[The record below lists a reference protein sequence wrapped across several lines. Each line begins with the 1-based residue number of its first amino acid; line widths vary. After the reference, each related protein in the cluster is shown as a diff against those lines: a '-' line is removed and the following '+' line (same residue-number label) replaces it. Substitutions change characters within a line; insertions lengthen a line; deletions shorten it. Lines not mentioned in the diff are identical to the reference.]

1 MITID
6 SDPILNPVYIGAA
19 ILSELASSDFTEVK
33 IENLYEAIKSKF
45 DVSYE
50 VFAFTLDWLYV
61 IGAINLNL
69 NGCIEYAT
77 A

>member
-19 ILSELASSDFTEVK
+19 ILSELASTDYTEAE
-33 IENLYEAIKSKF
+33 IEHLYETIKSKF

-50 VFAFTLDWLYV
+50 VFTFALDWLYV
-61 IGAINLNL
+61 VGAIDLNS
-69 NGCIEYAT
+69 NGCIAYAVV
-77 A
+77 